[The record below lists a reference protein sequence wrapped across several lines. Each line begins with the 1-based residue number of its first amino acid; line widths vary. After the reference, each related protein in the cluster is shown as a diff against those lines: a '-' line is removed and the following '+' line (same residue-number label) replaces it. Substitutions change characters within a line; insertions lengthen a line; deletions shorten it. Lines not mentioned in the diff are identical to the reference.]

1 MRLALPLL
9 ATLLCL
15 HATAQTNPDQDP
27 NGGQAGLAGQVGV
40 VDDNDPFK
48 PNAFSGSFRMEM
60 HLFKDGMEVP
70 EGPGNIH
77 FWSSPDMTL
86 MSMAAQHTG
95 TGPTTDMKVLTDF
108 RGKWTYF
115 LMTDPK
121 GNKTAMKSRK
131 KKFITN
137 AAGTGQQ
144 GRSTVTKETKMIDG
158 HTCTKVIG
166 TTEEGT
172 WTGWVAKDIAVP
184 FSDIARSLNRGASA
198 QGGLDWD
205 GLSGFPLEFEMTDKD
220 GNKTMACFVKDLRIG
235 EVDPSVFSIAGFKV
249 MEVPGIQRMPG
260 E

>member
-15 HATAQTNPDQDP
+15 HATAQTNPEQDP
-27 NGGQAGLAGQVGV
+27 AGGLAGMAGQVEV
-40 VDDNDPFK
+40 VDDNDPFQ

-77 FWSSPDMTL
+77 FWSSPEMTL
-86 MSMAAQHTG
+86 MSMAAQHPS

-108 RGKWTYF
+108 KGKWTYF

-121 GNKTAMKSRK
+121 GTKTAMKSRK

-137 AAGTGQQ
+137 AGGTSPQ
-144 GRSTVTKETKMIDG
+144 GRFTVTKETRIIDG
-158 HTCTKVIG
+158 HSCTKVIG
-166 TTEEGT
+166 TTEDGT

-184 FSDIARSLNRGASA
+184 FSDLAPSLNRGASA
-198 QGGLDWD
+198 QGGQDWE
-205 GLSGFPLEFEMTDKD
+205 GLPGFPLEFEMSDKE
-220 GNKTMACFVKDLRIG
+220 GRKTMECFVKDLWTG
-235 EVDPSVFSIAGFKV
+235 DVDPSVFSMAGFKV
-249 MEVPGIQRMPG
+249 MEVPGIQR
-260 E
+260 